1 MTVYLVVSLVQK
13 ARVLLIFRGLP
24 SLLCLV
30 YLSISIPIRVV
41 IAFRKGRYFY
51 WDDDFHE
58 TNTMEDIQASYSG
71 LHVKKL
77 FEKPILEQY
86 VILLKDSSVKHILHT
101 PQPHPN
107 IALSSATQT

>member
-1 MTVYLVVSLVQK
+1 MTVYLVVCLVQK

-51 WDDDFHE
+51 WDDDFEE

-71 LHVKKL
+71 HHVTKL
-77 FEKPILEQY
+77 FKKPAMKLY
-86 VILLKDSSVKHILHT
+86 VSLLKD
-101 PQPHPN
+101 N
-107 IALSSATQT
+107 SATQT

>member
-51 WDDDFHE
+51 WDDDFAA
-58 TNTMEDIQASYSG
+58 TNTMKDIRTSYSG
-71 LHVKKL
+71 RRVTEL
-77 FEKPILEQY
+77 FKKPI
-86 VILLKDSSVKHILHT
+86 V
-101 PQPHPN
+101 
-107 IALSSATQT
+107 